1 LKEVERNTNTDSILL
16 RNWYIKF
23 NYQYKALGGKDNITD
38 LDACITRL
46 RVRVVD
52 AKIVNKPELNKLGA
66 AGVLEVGDSIQAIF
80 GTRAENI
87 KTEIKEVIAK
97 GLDK

>member
-1 LKEVERNTNTDSILL
+1 MKIDDEEDTSTVKTNLKGQEHAIEVL
-16 RNWYIKF
+16 
-23 NYQYKALGGKDNITD
+23 KALGGKENITN

-46 RVRVVD
+46 RVSVKD
-52 AKIVNKPELNKLGA
+52 AKNVNKAELKKLGA

-80 GTRAENI
+80 GTRAEHI